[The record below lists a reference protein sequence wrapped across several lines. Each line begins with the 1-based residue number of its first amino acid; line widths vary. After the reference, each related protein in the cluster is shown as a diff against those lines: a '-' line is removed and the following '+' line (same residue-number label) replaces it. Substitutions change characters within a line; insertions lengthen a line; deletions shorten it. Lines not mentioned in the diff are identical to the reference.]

1 MRFLALPS
9 PSQGVWYLGPIPIR
23 AYGLIIA
30 CAILIAVYWAAR
42 RYEVRGGDRELFYDI
57 ALWAVPGGIV
67 GARIYH
73 VITSPDAYF
82 GKNGNPIMALA
93 IWNGGLGIWGAVAGG
108 ALAAWLVVR
117 HRGQRLGPVAD
128 SLAIPLLA
136 AQAIG
141 RWGNWFNQELF
152 GAPTTLPWGLR
163 IDGAHMPLGYASGTL
178 FHPTFLYESLWNL
191 VGVAVLLFIDK
202 RRSMKSGQLFSC
214 YIMVYTLGRVWI
226 EMLRIDDA
234 HHFLGL
240 RINVWTS
247 ILVFILGVVCYLYA
261 GKRAASTTLAEVEIM
276 RESGLDEEDDAQTLE
291 TAEASEN
298 TVEDGADGNV
308 DGADS
313 PKASVSRPVEDLE
326 AR

>member
-1 MRFLALPS
+1 MRASALLS
-9 PSQGVWYLGPIPIR
+9 PSNGVWHLGPIPIR

-30 CAILIAVYWAAR
+30 CAILISVYWSAR
-42 RYEVRGGDRELFYDI
+42 RYQKRGGDPDLFYDV
-57 ALWAVPGGIV
+57 ALWAVPAGIV
-67 GARIYH
+67 GARVYH

-82 GKNGNPIMALA
+82 GQGGKPLMAFA

-117 HRGQRLGPVAD
+117 HRGQRLGPIAD
-128 SLAIPLLA
+128 SLAVPLLA
-136 AQAIG
+136 AQALG

-163 IDGAHMPLGYASGTL
+163 IDNAHLPSGYASGTL
-178 FHPTFLYESLWNL
+178 FHPTFLYECLWNL
-191 VGVAVLLFIDK
+191 AGVAVLLLIDRQIK
-202 RRSMKSGQLFSC
+202 VKSGQLFAS

-247 ILVFILGVVCYLYA
+247 IVVFSLGLMTFIIA
-261 GKRAASTTLAEVEIM
+261 GRRSASTRVDPAELTVT
-276 RESGLDEEDDAQTLE
+276 SHSADNQDEDSAPQKT
-291 TAEASEN
+291 
-298 TVEDGADGNV
+298 DGDQG
-308 DGADS
+308 DS
-313 PKASVSRPVEDLE
+313 PISPESHPVEETE

>member
-1 MRFLALPS
+1 MRASALLS
-9 PSQGVWYLGPIPIR
+9 PSNGVWHLGPIPIR
-23 AYGLIIA
+23 AYGVIIA
-30 CAILIAVYWAAR
+30 CAILISVYWSAR
-42 RYEVRGGDRELFYDI
+42 RYQKRGGDPDLFYDV
-57 ALWAVPGGIV
+57 ALWAVPAGIV
-67 GARIYH
+67 GARVYH

-82 GKNGNPIMALA
+82 GQGGKPLMAFA

-117 HRGQRLGPVAD
+117 HRGQRLGPIAD
-128 SLAIPLLA
+128 SLAVPLLA
-136 AQAIG
+136 AQALG

-163 IDGAHMPLGYASGTL
+163 IDNAHLPSGYAPGTL
-178 FHPTFLYESLWNL
+178 FHPTFLYECLWNL
-191 VGVAVLLFIDK
+191 AGVAVLLLID
-202 RRSMKSGQLFSC
+202 RRIRVKSGQLFAS

-247 ILVFILGVVCYLYA
+247 IVVFLLGLMTFIIA
-261 GKRAASTTLAEVEIM
+261 GRRSTSTRVDPAELPATSH
-276 RESGLDEEDDAQTLE
+276 RTDNQDEDSATEK
-291 TAEASEN
+291 
-298 TVEDGADGNV
+298 ADG
-308 DGADS
+308 DKGDS
-313 PKASVSRPVEDLE
+313 PISPESHPVEETE

>member
-1 MRFLALPS
+1 MRASALLS
-9 PSQGVWYLGPIPIR
+9 PSNGVWHLGPIPIR
-23 AYGLIIA
+23 AYGVIIA
-30 CAILIAVYWAAR
+30 CAILISVYWSAR
-42 RYEVRGGDRELFYDI
+42 RYQKRGGDPDLFYDV
-57 ALWAVPGGIV
+57 ALWAVPAGIV
-67 GARIYH
+67 GARVYH

-82 GKNGNPIMALA
+82 GQGGKPLMAFA

-117 HRGQRLGPVAD
+117 RRGQRLGPIAD
-128 SLAIPLLA
+128 SLAVPLLA
-136 AQAIG
+136 AQALG

-163 IDGAHMPLGYASGTL
+163 IDNAHLPSGYASGTL
-178 FHPTFLYESLWNL
+178 FHPTFLYECLWNL
-191 VGVAVLLFIDK
+191 AGVAVLLLIDRQIK
-202 RRSMKSGQLFSC
+202 VKSGQLFAS

-247 ILVFILGVVCYLYA
+247 IVVFSLGLMTFIIA
-261 GKRAASTTLAEVEIM
+261 GRRSASTRVDPAELTVT
-276 RESGLDEEDDAQTLE
+276 SHSADNQDEDSAPQKT
-291 TAEASEN
+291 
-298 TVEDGADGNV
+298 DGDQG
-308 DGADS
+308 DS
-313 PKASVSRPVEDLE
+313 PISPESHPVEETE

>member
-1 MRFLALPS
+1 M
-9 PSQGVWYLGPIPIR
+9 
-23 AYGLIIA
+23 
-30 CAILIAVYWAAR
+30 
-42 RYEVRGGDRELFYDI
+42 
-57 ALWAVPGGIV
+57 
-67 GARIYH
+67 
-73 VITSPDAYF
+73 
-82 GKNGNPIMALA
+82 
-93 IWNGGLGIWGAVAGG
+93 
-108 ALAAWLVVR
+108 R

-261 GKRAASTTLAEVEIM
+261 GKRAASTTLAEAEIM
-276 RESGLDEEDDAQTLE
+276 RESDLDEEDDAQTLE

-298 TVEDGADGNV
+298 TVEDGSDGNV

-313 PKASVSRPVEDLE
+313 PKPSVSRPVEDLD

>member
-1 MRFLALPS
+1 MRASALLS
-9 PSQGVWYLGPIPIR
+9 PSNGVWHLGPIPIR

-30 CAILIAVYWAAR
+30 CAILISVYWSAR
-42 RYEVRGGDRELFYDI
+42 RYQKRGGDPDLFYDV
-57 ALWAVPGGIV
+57 ALWAVPAGIV
-67 GARIYH
+67 GARVYH

-82 GKNGNPIMALA
+82 GQGGKPLMAFA

-117 HRGQRLGPVAD
+117 HRGQRLGPIAD
-128 SLAIPLLA
+128 SLAVPLLA
-136 AQAIG
+136 AQALG

-152 GAPTTLPWGLR
+152 GAPTTLPWGLS
-163 IDGAHMPLGYASGTL
+163 IDNAHLPSGYASGTL
-178 FHPTFLYESLWNL
+178 FHPTFLYECLWNL
-191 VGVAVLLFIDK
+191 AGVAVLLLIDRQIK
-202 RRSMKSGQLFSC
+202 VKSGQLFAS

-247 ILVFILGVVCYLYA
+247 IVVFSLGLMTFIIA
-261 GKRAASTTLAEVEIM
+261 GRRSASTRVDPAELTVT
-276 RESGLDEEDDAQTLE
+276 SHSADNQDEDSAPQKT
-291 TAEASEN
+291 
-298 TVEDGADGNV
+298 DGDQG
-308 DGADS
+308 DS
-313 PKASVSRPVEDLE
+313 PISPESHPVEETE

>member
-1 MRFLALPS
+1 MRALALPS
-9 PSQGVWYLGPIPIR
+9 PSNGVWHLGPIPIR

-30 CAILIAVYWAAR
+30 CAILISVYWSAR
-42 RYEVRGGDRELFYDI
+42 RYQKRGGDPDLFYDV
-57 ALWAVPGGIV
+57 ALWAVPAGIV
-67 GARIYH
+67 GARVYH

-82 GKNGNPIMALA
+82 GQGGKPLMAFA

-117 HRGQRLGPVAD
+117 HRGQRLGPIAD
-128 SLAIPLLA
+128 SLAVPLLA
-136 AQAIG
+136 AQALG

-163 IDGAHMPLGYASGTL
+163 IDNAHLPSGYASGTL
-178 FHPTFLYESLWNL
+178 FHPTFLYECLWNL
-191 VGVAVLLFIDK
+191 TGVAVLLLIDRQIK
-202 RRSMKSGQLFSC
+202 VKSGQLFAS

-247 ILVFILGVVCYLYA
+247 IVVFSLGLMTFIIA
-261 GKRAASTTLAEVEIM
+261 GRRSASTRVDPAELTVT
-276 RESGLDEEDDAQTLE
+276 SHSADNQDEDSAPQKT
-291 TAEASEN
+291 
-298 TVEDGADGNV
+298 DGDQG
-308 DGADS
+308 DS
-313 PKASVSRPVEDLE
+313 PISPESHPVEETE

>member
-42 RYEVRGGDRELFYDI
+42 RYETRGGDRELFYDI
-57 ALWAVPGGIV
+57 ALWAVPGGII
-67 GARIYH
+67 GARVYH

-117 HRGQRLGPVAD
+117 HRGQWLGPVAD
-128 SLAIPLLA
+128 SLAVPLLA

-191 VGVAVLLFIDK
+191 AGVAALLLIDK
-202 RRSMKSGQLFSC
+202 HRSVKSGQLFSC

-247 ILVFILGVVCYLYA
+247 IVVFILGLVCYLYT
-261 GKRAASTTLAEVEIM
+261 GKRAASTTLTEAEIT
-276 RESGLDEEDDAQTLE
+276 RESSLSEEDGAQTLE

-298 TVEDGADGNV
+298 TVEDGTDGTV

-313 PKASVSRPVEDLE
+313 PKPSESRPVEDLE

>member
-1 MRFLALPS
+1 MRALALPS
-9 PSQGVWYLGPIPIR
+9 PSNGVWHLGPIPIR

-30 CAILIAVYWAAR
+30 CAILISVYWSAR
-42 RYEVRGGDRELFYDI
+42 RYQKRGGDPDLFYDV
-57 ALWAVPGGIV
+57 ALWAVPAGIV
-67 GARIYH
+67 GARVYH

-82 GKNGNPIMALA
+82 GQGGKPLMAFA

-117 HRGQRLGPVAD
+117 HRGQRLGPIAD
-128 SLAIPLLA
+128 SLAVPLLA
-136 AQAIG
+136 AQALG

-163 IDGAHMPLGYASGTL
+163 IDNAHLPSGYASGTL
-178 FHPTFLYESLWNL
+178 FHPTFLYECLWNL
-191 VGVAVLLFIDK
+191 AGVAVLLLIDRQMK
-202 RRSMKSGQLFSC
+202 VKSGQLFAS

-247 ILVFILGVVCYLYA
+247 IVVFSLGLMTFIIA
-261 GKRAASTTLAEVEIM
+261 GRRSASTRVDPAELTVT
-276 RESGLDEEDDAQTLE
+276 SHSADNQDEDSAPQKT
-291 TAEASEN
+291 
-298 TVEDGADGNV
+298 DGDQG
-308 DGADS
+308 DS
-313 PKASVSRPVEDLE
+313 PISPESHPVEETE

>member
-1 MRFLALPS
+1 MRALALPS
-9 PSQGVWYLGPIPIR
+9 PSNGVWHLGPIPIR

-30 CAILIAVYWAAR
+30 CAILISVYWSAR
-42 RYEVRGGDRELFYDI
+42 RYQKRGGDPDLFYDV
-57 ALWAVPGGIV
+57 ALWAVPAGIV
-67 GARIYH
+67 GARVYH

-82 GKNGNPIMALA
+82 GQGGKPLMAFA

-117 HRGQRLGPVAD
+117 HRGQRLGPIAD
-128 SLAIPLLA
+128 SLAVPLLA
-136 AQAIG
+136 AQALG

-152 GAPTTLPWGLR
+152 GASTTLPWGLR
-163 IDGAHMPLGYASGTL
+163 IDNAHLPSGYASGTL
-178 FHPTFLYESLWNL
+178 FHPTFLYECLWNL
-191 VGVAVLLFIDK
+191 AGVAVLLLIDRQIK
-202 RRSMKSGQLFSC
+202 VKSGQLFAS

-247 ILVFILGVVCYLYA
+247 IVVFSLGLMTFIIA
-261 GKRAASTTLAEVEIM
+261 GRRSASTRVDPAELTVT
-276 RESGLDEEDDAQTLE
+276 SHSADNQDEDSAPQKT
-291 TAEASEN
+291 
-298 TVEDGADGNV
+298 DGDQG
-308 DGADS
+308 DS
-313 PKASVSRPVEDLE
+313 PISPESHPVEETE

>member
-1 MRFLALPS
+1 MRASALPS
-9 PSQGVWYLGPIPIR
+9 PSNGVWHLGPIPIR

-30 CAILIAVYWAAR
+30 CAILISVYWSAR
-42 RYEVRGGDRELFYDI
+42 RYQKRGGDPDLFYDV
-57 ALWAVPGGIV
+57 ALWAVPAGIV
-67 GARIYH
+67 GARVYH

-82 GKNGNPIMALA
+82 GQGGKPLMAFA

-117 HRGQRLGPVAD
+117 HRGQRLGPIAD
-128 SLAIPLLA
+128 SLAVPLLA
-136 AQAIG
+136 AQALG

-163 IDGAHMPLGYASGTL
+163 IDNAHLPSGYASGTL
-178 FHPTFLYESLWNL
+178 FHPTFLYECLWNL
-191 VGVAVLLFIDK
+191 TGVAVLLLIDRQIK
-202 RRSMKSGQLFSC
+202 VKSGQLFAS

-247 ILVFILGVVCYLYA
+247 IVVFSLGLMTFIIA
-261 GKRAASTTLAEVEIM
+261 GRRSASTRVDPAELTVT
-276 RESGLDEEDDAQTLE
+276 SHSADNQDEDSAPQKT
-291 TAEASEN
+291 
-298 TVEDGADGNV
+298 DGDQG
-308 DGADS
+308 DS
-313 PKASVSRPVEDLE
+313 PISPESHPVEETE

>member
-1 MRFLALPS
+1 MRAFALPS
-9 PSQGVWYLGPIPIR
+9 PSNGVWHLGPIPIR

-30 CAILIAVYWAAR
+30 CAILISVYWSAR
-42 RYEVRGGDRELFYDI
+42 RYQKRGGDPDLFYDV
-57 ALWAVPGGIV
+57 ALWAVPAGIV
-67 GARIYH
+67 GARVYH

-82 GKNGNPIMALA
+82 GQGGKPLMAFA

-117 HRGQRLGPVAD
+117 HRGQRLGPIAD
-128 SLAIPLLA
+128 SLAVPLLA
-136 AQAIG
+136 AQALG

-163 IDGAHMPLGYASGTL
+163 IDNAHLPSGYASGTL
-178 FHPTFLYESLWNL
+178 FHPTFLYECLWNL
-191 VGVAVLLFIDK
+191 AGVAVLLLIDRQIK
-202 RRSMKSGQLFSC
+202 VKSGQLFAS

-247 ILVFILGVVCYLYA
+247 IVVFSLGLMTFIIA
-261 GKRAASTTLAEVEIM
+261 GRRSASTRVDPAELTVT
-276 RESGLDEEDDAQTLE
+276 SHSADNQDEDSAPQKT
-291 TAEASEN
+291 
-298 TVEDGADGNV
+298 DGDQG
-308 DGADS
+308 DS
-313 PKASVSRPVEDLE
+313 PISPESHPVEETE

>member
-1 MRFLALPS
+1 MRALALPS
-9 PSQGVWYLGPIPIR
+9 PSNGVWHLGPIPIR

-30 CAILIAVYWAAR
+30 CAILISVYWSAR
-42 RYEVRGGDRELFYDI
+42 RYQKRGGDPDLFYDV
-57 ALWAVPGGIV
+57 ALWAVPAGIV
-67 GARIYH
+67 GARVYH

-82 GKNGNPIMALA
+82 GQGGKPLMAFA

-117 HRGQRLGPVAD
+117 HRGQRLGPIAD
-128 SLAIPLLA
+128 SLAVPLLA
-136 AQAIG
+136 AQALG

-163 IDGAHMPLGYASGTL
+163 IDNAHLPSGYASGTL
-178 FHPTFLYESLWNL
+178 FHPTFLYECLWNL
-191 VGVAVLLFIDK
+191 AGVAVLLLIDRQIK
-202 RRSMKSGQLFSC
+202 VKSGQLFAS

-247 ILVFILGVVCYLYA
+247 IVVFSLGLMTFIIA
-261 GKRAASTTLAEVEIM
+261 GRRSASTRVDPAELTVT
-276 RESGLDEEDDAQTLE
+276 SHSADNQDEDSAPQKT
-291 TAEASEN
+291 
-298 TVEDGADGNV
+298 DGDQG
-308 DGADS
+308 DS
-313 PKASVSRPVEDLE
+313 PISPESHPVEETE

>member
-1 MRFLALPS
+1 MRALALPS
-9 PSQGVWYLGPIPIR
+9 PSNGVWHLGPIPIR

-30 CAILIAVYWAAR
+30 CAILISVYWSAR
-42 RYEVRGGDRELFYDI
+42 RYQKRGGDPDLFYDV
-57 ALWAVPGGIV
+57 ALWAVPAGIV
-67 GARIYH
+67 GARVYH

-82 GKNGNPIMALA
+82 GQGGKPLMAFA

-117 HRGQRLGPVAD
+117 HRGQRLGPIAD
-128 SLAIPLLA
+128 SLAVPLLA
-136 AQAIG
+136 AQALG

-163 IDGAHMPLGYASGTL
+163 IDNAHLPSGYAPGTL
-178 FHPTFLYESLWNL
+178 FHPTFLYECLWNL
-191 VGVAVLLFIDK
+191 AGVAVLLLIDRQMK
-202 RRSMKSGQLFSC
+202 VKSGQLFAS

-247 ILVFILGVVCYLYA
+247 IVVFSLGLMTFIIA
-261 GKRAASTTLAEVEIM
+261 GRRSASTRVDPAELTVT
-276 RESGLDEEDDAQTLE
+276 SHSADNQDEDSAPQKT
-291 TAEASEN
+291 
-298 TVEDGADGNV
+298 DGDQG
-308 DGADS
+308 DS
-313 PKASVSRPVEDLE
+313 PISPESHPVEETE

>member
-1 MRFLALPS
+1 MRASALPS
-9 PSQGVWYLGPIPIR
+9 PSNGVWHLGPIPIR

-30 CAILIAVYWAAR
+30 CAILISVYWSAR
-42 RYEVRGGDRELFYDI
+42 RYQKRGGDPDLFYDV
-57 ALWAVPGGIV
+57 ALWAVPAGIV
-67 GARIYH
+67 GARVYH

-82 GKNGNPIMALA
+82 GQGGKPLMAFA

-117 HRGQRLGPVAD
+117 HRGQRLGPIAD
-128 SLAIPLLA
+128 SLAVPLLA
-136 AQAIG
+136 AQALG

-163 IDGAHMPLGYASGTL
+163 IDNAHLPSGYASGTL
-178 FHPTFLYESLWNL
+178 FHPTFLYECLWNL
-191 VGVAVLLFIDK
+191 AGVAVLLLIDRQIK
-202 RRSMKSGQLFSC
+202 VKSGQLFAS

-247 ILVFILGVVCYLYA
+247 IVVFSLGLMTFIIA
-261 GKRAASTTLAEVEIM
+261 GRRSASTRVDPAELTVT
-276 RESGLDEEDDAQTLE
+276 SHSADNQDEDSAPQKT
-291 TAEASEN
+291 
-298 TVEDGADGNV
+298 DGDQG
-308 DGADS
+308 DS
-313 PKASVSRPVEDLE
+313 PISPESHPVEETE

>member
-1 MRFLALPS
+1 MRASALPS
-9 PSQGVWYLGPIPIR
+9 PSNGVWHLGPIPIR

-30 CAILIAVYWAAR
+30 CAILISVYWSAR
-42 RYEVRGGDRELFYDI
+42 RYQKRGGDPDLFYDV
-57 ALWAVPGGIV
+57 ALWAVPAGIV
-67 GARIYH
+67 GARVYH

-82 GKNGNPIMALA
+82 GHGGKPLMAFA

-117 HRGQRLGPVAD
+117 HRGQRLGPIAD
-128 SLAIPLLA
+128 SLAVPLLA
-136 AQAIG
+136 AQALG

-163 IDGAHMPLGYASGTL
+163 IDNAHLPSGYASGTL
-178 FHPTFLYESLWNL
+178 FHPTFLYECLWNL
-191 VGVAVLLFIDK
+191 AGVAVLLLIDRQIK
-202 RRSMKSGQLFSC
+202 VKSGQLFAS

-247 ILVFILGVVCYLYA
+247 IVVFSLGLMTFIIA
-261 GKRAASTTLAEVEIM
+261 GRRSASTRVDPAELTVT
-276 RESGLDEEDDAQTLE
+276 SHSADNQDEDSAPQKT
-291 TAEASEN
+291 
-298 TVEDGADGNV
+298 DGDQG
-308 DGADS
+308 DS
-313 PKASVSRPVEDLE
+313 PISPESHPVEETE

>member
-1 MRFLALPS
+1 MRASALPS
-9 PSQGVWYLGPIPIR
+9 PSNGVWHLGPIPIR

-30 CAILIAVYWAAR
+30 CAILISVYWSAR
-42 RYEVRGGDRELFYDI
+42 RYQKRGGDPDLFYDV
-57 ALWAVPGGIV
+57 ALWAVPAGIV
-67 GARIYH
+67 GARVYH

-82 GKNGNPIMALA
+82 GQGGKPLMAFA

-108 ALAAWLVVR
+108 ALAAWLLVR
-117 HRGQRLGPVAD
+117 HRGQRLGPIAD
-128 SLAIPLLA
+128 SLAAPLLA
-136 AQAIG
+136 AQALG

-163 IDGAHMPLGYASGTL
+163 IDNAHLPSGYASGTL
-178 FHPTFLYESLWNL
+178 FHPTFLYECLWNL
-191 VGVAVLLFIDK
+191 AGVAVLLLIDRQIK
-202 RRSMKSGQLFSC
+202 VKSGQLFAS

-247 ILVFILGVVCYLYA
+247 IVVFLLGLITFIIA
-261 GKRAASTTLAEVEIM
+261 GRRSAPTGVDPAELTVTSRSADNQDEDSTIEKT
-276 RESGLDEEDDAQTLE
+276 
-291 TAEASEN
+291 
-298 TVEDGADGNV
+298 DGDKG
-308 DGADS
+308 DS
-313 PKASVSRPVEDLE
+313 PISPESRPVEETE

>member
-1 MRFLALPS
+1 MRALALPS
-9 PSQGVWYLGPIPIR
+9 PSNGVWHLGPIPIR

-30 CAILIAVYWAAR
+30 CAILISVYWSAR
-42 RYEVRGGDRELFYDI
+42 RYQKRGGDPDLFYDV
-57 ALWAVPGGIV
+57 ALWAVPAGIL
-67 GARIYH
+67 GARVYH

-82 GKNGNPIMALA
+82 GQGGKPLMAFA

-117 HRGQRLGPVAD
+117 HRGQRLGPIAD
-128 SLAIPLLA
+128 SLAVPLLA
-136 AQAIG
+136 AQALG

-163 IDGAHMPLGYASGTL
+163 IDNAHLPSGYASGTL
-178 FHPTFLYESLWNL
+178 FHPTFLYECLWNL
-191 VGVAVLLFIDK
+191 AGVAVLLLIDRQMK
-202 RRSMKSGQLFSC
+202 VKSGQLFAS

-247 ILVFILGVVCYLYA
+247 IVVFSLGLMTFIIA
-261 GKRAASTTLAEVEIM
+261 GRRSASTRVDPAELTVT
-276 RESGLDEEDDAQTLE
+276 SHSADNQDEDSAPQKT
-291 TAEASEN
+291 
-298 TVEDGADGNV
+298 DGDQG
-308 DGADS
+308 DS
-313 PKASVSRPVEDLE
+313 PISPESHPVEETE

>member
-1 MRFLALPS
+1 MRASALPS
-9 PSQGVWYLGPIPIR
+9 PSNGVWHLGPIPIR

-30 CAILIAVYWAAR
+30 CAILISVYWSAR
-42 RYEVRGGDRELFYDI
+42 RYQKRGGDPDLFYDV
-57 ALWAVPGGIV
+57 ALWAVPAGIV
-67 GARIYH
+67 GARVYH

-82 GKNGNPIMALA
+82 GQGGKPLMAFA

-117 HRGQRLGPVAD
+117 HRGQRLGPIAD
-128 SLAIPLLA
+128 SLAVPLLA
-136 AQAIG
+136 AQALG

-163 IDGAHMPLGYASGTL
+163 IDNAHLPSGYASGTL
-178 FHPTFLYESLWNL
+178 FHPTFLYECLWNL
-191 VGVAVLLFIDK
+191 AGVAVLLLIDRQIK
-202 RRSMKSGQLFSC
+202 VKSGQLFAS

-247 ILVFILGVVCYLYA
+247 IVVFSLGLMTFIIA
-261 GKRAASTTLAEVEIM
+261 GRRSASTRVDPAELTVT
-276 RESGLDEEDDAQTLE
+276 SHSADNQDEDSAPQK
-291 TAEASEN
+291 S
-298 TVEDGADGNV
+298 DGDQG
-308 DGADS
+308 DS
-313 PKASVSRPVEDLE
+313 PISPESHPVEETE

>member
-1 MRFLALPS
+1 MRALALPS
-9 PSQGVWYLGPIPIR
+9 PSNGVWHLGPIPIR

-30 CAILIAVYWAAR
+30 CAILISVYWSAR
-42 RYEVRGGDRELFYDI
+42 RYQKRGGDPDLFYDV
-57 ALWAVPGGIV
+57 ALWAVPAGIV
-67 GARIYH
+67 GARVYH

-82 GKNGNPIMALA
+82 GQGGKPLMAFA

-117 HRGQRLGPVAD
+117 HRGQRLGPIAD
-128 SLAIPLLA
+128 SLAVPLLA
-136 AQAIG
+136 AQALG

-163 IDGAHMPLGYASGTL
+163 IDNAHLPSGYASGTL
-178 FHPTFLYESLWNL
+178 FHPTFLYECLWNL
-191 VGVAVLLFIDK
+191 AGVAVLLLIDRQMK
-202 RRSMKSGQLFSC
+202 VKSGQLFAS

-247 ILVFILGVVCYLYA
+247 IVVFSLGLMTFIIA
-261 GKRAASTTLAEVEIM
+261 GRRSASTRVDPAELTVT
-276 RESGLDEEDDAQTLE
+276 SHSADNQDEDSAPQKT
-291 TAEASEN
+291 
-298 TVEDGADGNV
+298 DGDQG
-308 DGADS
+308 DS
-313 PKASVSRPVEDLE
+313 PISPESRPVEETE

>member
-1 MRFLALPS
+1 MRASALPS
-9 PSQGVWYLGPIPIR
+9 PSNGVWHLGPIPIR

-30 CAILIAVYWAAR
+30 CAILISVYWSAR
-42 RYEVRGGDRELFYDI
+42 RYQKRGGDPDLFYDV
-57 ALWAVPGGIV
+57 ALWAVPAGIV
-67 GARIYH
+67 GARVYH

-82 GKNGNPIMALA
+82 GQGGKPLMAFA

-108 ALAAWLVVR
+108 ALAAWLLVR
-117 HRGQRLGPVAD
+117 HRGQRLGPIAD
-128 SLAIPLLA
+128 SLAAPLLA
-136 AQAIG
+136 AQALG

-163 IDGAHMPLGYASGTL
+163 IDNAHLPSGYASGTL
-178 FHPTFLYESLWNL
+178 FHPTFRYECLWNL
-191 VGVAVLLFIDK
+191 AGVAVLLLIDRQIK
-202 RRSMKSGQLFSC
+202 VKSGQLFAS

-247 ILVFILGVVCYLYA
+247 IVVFLLGLITFIIA
-261 GKRAASTTLAEVEIM
+261 GRRSAPTGVDPAELTVTSRSADNQDEDSTTEK
-276 RESGLDEEDDAQTLE
+276 T
-291 TAEASEN
+291 
-298 TVEDGADGNV
+298 DGDKG
-308 DGADS
+308 DS
-313 PKASVSRPVEDLE
+313 PISPESRPVEETE

>member
-1 MRFLALPS
+1 MRASALPS
-9 PSQGVWYLGPIPIR
+9 PSNGVWHLGPIPIR

-30 CAILIAVYWAAR
+30 CAILISVYWSAR
-42 RYEVRGGDRELFYDI
+42 RYQKRGGDPDLFYDV
-57 ALWAVPGGIV
+57 ALWAVPAGIV
-67 GARIYH
+67 GARVYH

-82 GKNGNPIMALA
+82 GQGGKPLMAFA

-117 HRGQRLGPVAD
+117 HRGQRLGPIAD
-128 SLAIPLLA
+128 SLAVPLLA
-136 AQAIG
+136 AQALG

-163 IDGAHMPLGYASGTL
+163 IDNAHLPSGYASGTL
-178 FHPTFLYESLWNL
+178 FHPTFLYECLWNL
-191 VGVAVLLFIDK
+191 AGVAVLLLIDRQIK
-202 RRSMKSGQLFSC
+202 VKSGQLFAS

-247 ILVFILGVVCYLYA
+247 IVVFSLGLMAFIIA
-261 GKRAASTTLAEVEIM
+261 GRRSASTRVDPAELTVT
-276 RESGLDEEDDAQTLE
+276 SHSADNQDEDSAPQKT
-291 TAEASEN
+291 
-298 TVEDGADGNV
+298 DGDQG
-308 DGADS
+308 DS
-313 PKASVSRPVEDLE
+313 PISPESHPVEETE

>member
-1 MRFLALPS
+1 MRASALPS
-9 PSQGVWYLGPIPIR
+9 PSNGVWHLGPIPIR

-30 CAILIAVYWAAR
+30 CAILISVYWSAR
-42 RYEVRGGDRELFYDI
+42 RYQKRGGDPDLFYDV
-57 ALWAVPGGIV
+57 ALWAVPAGIV
-67 GARIYH
+67 GARVYH

-82 GKNGNPIMALA
+82 GQGGKPLMAFA

-117 HRGQRLGPVAD
+117 HRGQRLGPIAD
-128 SLAIPLLA
+128 SLAVPLLA
-136 AQAIG
+136 AQALG

-163 IDGAHMPLGYASGTL
+163 IDNAHLPSGYASGTL
-178 FHPTFLYESLWNL
+178 FHPTFLYECLWNL
-191 VGVAVLLFIDK
+191 AGVAVLLLIDRQIK
-202 RRSMKSGQLFSC
+202 VKSGQLFAS

-247 ILVFILGVVCYLYA
+247 IVVFSLGLMTFIIA
-261 GKRAASTTLAEVEIM
+261 GRRSASTRVDPAELPAT
-276 RESGLDEEDDAQTLE
+276 SHSADNQDEDSAPQKT
-291 TAEASEN
+291 
-298 TVEDGADGNV
+298 DGDQG
-308 DGADS
+308 DS
-313 PKASVSRPVEDLE
+313 PISPESRPVEETE

>member
-1 MRFLALPS
+1 MRSIALPS
-9 PSQGVWYLGPIPIR
+9 PSNGVWHLGPLPIR

-30 CAILIAVYWAAR
+30 CAILVAVYWSAR
-42 RYEVRGGDRELFYDI
+42 RYQARGGDPELFYDV
-57 ALWAVPGGIV
+57 ALWAVPAGIV

-82 GKNGNPIMALA
+82 GRDGNPLLALA

-128 SLAIPLLA
+128 ALAVPLLA

-152 GAPTTLPWGLR
+152 GGPTTLPWGLR
-163 IDGAHMPLGYASGTL
+163 IDAAHMPAGYAAGTL
-178 FHPTFLYESLWNL
+178 FHPTFLYECLWNL
-191 VGVAVLLFIDK
+191 GGVGVLLLID
-202 RRSMKSGQLFSC
+202 RRLKIKSGQLFAS

-226 EMLRIDDA
+226 EMLRIDSA

-247 ILVFILGVVCYLYA
+247 IFVFMLGAACWFYA
-261 GKRAASTTLAEVEIM
+261 RRVGASTAVTQQERLSSHEAFDAEEAEIEKHPQSEDAPS
-276 RESGLDEEDDAQTLE
+276 REFKEGECEE
-291 TAEASEN
+291 
-298 TVEDGADGNV
+298 V
-308 DGADS
+308 DS
-313 PKASVSRPVEDLE
+313 PTTTESRPVEEDE